1 MKSNKFKT
9 LKLLIIFIIIIIIAT
24 FALIYVKE
32 LFIEKEN
39 DDIKTNMLIIQAKIK
54 LLKGEADV
62 NQNEDGYVGIKVSDS
77 DNQEIKELIQNLNI
91 SENEFESY
99 YILYKEDFEKM
110 GISEEVKNIEDNDY
124 IINYNDTEV
133 IYTKGITIDGVL
145 YYKLSDIIAK
155 EQPPKWILYNRI
167 GD

>member
-110 GISEEVKNIEDNDY
+110 GISEEVKNIEDL
-124 IINYNDTEV
+124 
-133 IYTKGITIDGVL
+133 TKAQREFGKIDSV
-145 YYKLSDIIAK
+145 YDVKRK
-155 EQPPKWILYNRI
+155 K
-167 GD
+167 